1 MSAFVMMIDELKGCI
16 DSGEYRRLSLAELEA
31 WNKRLYEDIL
41 PERYEDSYANP
52 SYAVRELGEYGQMLS
67 FLYTELRG
75 AIVYAFE
82 QKTEYLDILFELLI
96 EVYNRFEEEQEP
108 DVRGIRDIL
117 YWYACDYC
125 DVFAAEHIREQIDPT
140 DNFAMEIIEGSDLE
154 DIRYLYFFGEFVSD
168 NERKTAKHLSELPPE
183 TIQKMADVYTEGYR
197 VGFINTGRDLSKK
210 STVNIRYALGFER
223 VVRAAVGN
231 FRKMGLAP
239 TLYRSGVS
247 VLTKRRH
254 LKLGYTGAE
263 ANKQYDYDH
272 KDDLG
277 LFMDRQLLERKLE
290 VLKTTYEK
298 YKTLA
303 AGFAG
308 PACMETFGEKPFSPE
323 Q

>member
-1 MSAFVMMIDELKGCI
+1 
-16 DSGEYRRLSLAELEA
+16 
-31 WNKRLYEDIL
+31 
-41 PERYEDSYANP
+41 
-52 SYAVRELGEYGQMLS
+52 
-67 FLYTELRG
+67 
-75 AIVYAFE
+75 
-82 QKTEYLDILFELLI
+82 
-96 EVYNRFEEEQEP
+96 
-108 DVRGIRDIL
+108 
-117 YWYACDYC
+117 
-125 DVFAAEHIREQIDPT
+125 
-140 DNFAMEIIEGSDLE
+140 
-154 DIRYLYFFGEFVSD
+154 
-168 NERKTAKHLSELPPE
+168 
-183 TIQKMADVYTEGYR
+183 MADVYTEGYR

-239 TLYRSGVS
+239 TFYRSGVS

-254 LKLGYTGAE
+254 LKLGYAGAE

-298 YKTLA
+298 YKALA

-308 PACMETFGEKPFSPE
+308 PACMETFGEKPFSPAQKKE
-323 Q
+323 AVRLSEKQQELSLSYDGRAGQITNT